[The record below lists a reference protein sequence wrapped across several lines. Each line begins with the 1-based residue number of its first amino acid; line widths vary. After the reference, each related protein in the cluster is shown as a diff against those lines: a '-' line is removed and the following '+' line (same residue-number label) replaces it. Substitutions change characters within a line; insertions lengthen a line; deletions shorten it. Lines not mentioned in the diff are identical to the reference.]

1 MDKDT
6 NVKQISWS
14 GEYKKMRRQW
24 ALRNNRTE
32 LIMLAVLLVG
42 CVVMSMVSSTFL
54 SVGNIL
60 NICSQQSTTAL
71 MAIGMTLVIITGG
84 IDLSVGTLLGFSGML
99 AAMRLQGHRKYTSGH
114 IDGIWYCP
122 VYWHYQWF
130 FDWIH
135 EASCIQLLL
144 WEHSRFARA

>member
-71 MAIGMTLVIITGG
+71 MAIGMTFGYHY
-84 IDLSVGTLLGFSGML
+84 
-99 AAMRLQGHRKYTSGH
+99 RRHRSFGRYFA
-114 IDGIWYCP
+114 
-122 VYWHYQWF
+122 WF
-130 FDWIH
+130 FQACW
-135 EASCIQLLL
+135 QL
-144 WEHSRFARA
+144 

>member
-99 AAMRLQGHRKYTSGH
+99 AADRKS
-114 IDGIWYCP
+114 
-122 VYWHYQWF
+122 VV
-130 FDWIH
+130 
-135 EASCIQLLL
+135 
-144 WEHSRFARA
+144 